1 MERMISMNSSVV
13 ATSEQA
19 SSDLEGEAVILN
31 LKSGAYYGLNAVGAS
46 IWNLLQEP
54 RTVSEIRDTLLAE
67 YEVDSE
73 QCDRELLALLQQL
86 EAEGLIEVKDGA
98 IA

>member
-1 MERMISMNSSVV
+1 MVSMSSSVV
-13 ATSEQA
+13 ATSEQG

-67 YEVDSE
+67 YEVEPE
-73 QCDRELLALLQQL
+73 QCDRELFALLQQL
-86 EAEGLIEVKDGA
+86 ETEELIEVRDEA

>member
-1 MERMISMNSSVV
+1 MVSISSSVV

-31 LKSGAYYGLNAVGAS
+31 LKSGAYYGLNAVGAR

-67 YEVDSE
+67 YEVE
-73 QCDRELLALLQQL
+73 PQQCDRELLALLQQL
-86 EAEGLIEVKDGA
+86 EAEGLIELRGH
-98 IA
+98 